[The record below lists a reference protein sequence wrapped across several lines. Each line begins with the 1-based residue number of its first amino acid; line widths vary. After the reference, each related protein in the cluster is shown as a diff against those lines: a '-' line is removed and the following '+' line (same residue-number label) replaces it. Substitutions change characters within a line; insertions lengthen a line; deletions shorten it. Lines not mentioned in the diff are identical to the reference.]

1 MLNISQLNLSTFRK
15 TAYHLLTIGGIS
27 VLAACDGS
35 SDNNTSSNQNLGD
48 EQVNNCFWSDP
59 YSIDN
64 PATNFAYPDTGATY
78 WHARYKLPEGASLR
92 LKGQYPYARY
102 MSFNSYREDAS
113 PAFALMDQ
121 NIASDTGS
129 MNPFI
134 SGNPRNNENRDY
146 QIQILNGEAPEF
158 PLSNT
163 LYDYAQAD
171 GQATLLYRVYV
182 PNTDKDST
190 GGTDLPQAELTLSTG
205 EVLSGQAACDS
216 LKSDESILSIPFIP
230 ADTYAGL
237 RRNNPAKENPIWRA
251 AYNVQFNLR
260 CAFLGMCTGEP
271 ERQVPWYA
279 NLDNQYLAT
288 YLDRSIKPIAVIRGK
303 IPKVPATLAGDD
315 TFDESQAQ
323 LRYWSLCQNE
333 YYSQK
338 VTGCLYDEQVTI
350 NPDGYFTIVT
360 SLESDRPSNA
370 TDACGIGYLPWSAEG
385 DGFSILPDRINNE
398 NDALLILRNMLPVNG
413 FSKTVQQTT
422 TPGDEADV
430 MAEFMPTVEYFTQVD
445 FEALGCDAYTSLPQ

>member
-1 MLNISQLNLSTFRK
+1 MLSLSQLNLSTLHK
-15 TAYHLLTIGGIS
+15 IAYHSLAIGGIS
-27 VLAACDGS
+27 LLTACGGS
-35 SDNNTSSNQNLGD
+35 TDNNTNHKQDQVPEL
-48 EQVNNCFWSDP
+48 VNNCFWSDP

-64 PATNFAYPDTGATY
+64 PASNFAYPDTGATY

-121 NIASDTGS
+121 NIAADTGS
-129 MNPFI
+129 INPFI
-134 SGNPRNNENRDY
+134 SGNERNNENRDY
-146 QIQILNGEAPEF
+146 QIQILNGEAPQS
-158 PLSNT
+158 PLNNT
-163 LYDYAQAD
+163 LYDYAQDD

-182 PNTDKDST
+182 PNTGKDAT
-190 GGTDLPQAELTLSTG
+190 GGTDLPQAELTLSSG
-205 EVLSGQAACDS
+205 EVLMGQAACDN
-216 LKSDESILSIPFIP
+216 LQSDATILSIPFVP

-237 RRNNPAKENPIWRA
+237 RQNNPAKENPIWRA

-271 ERQVPWYA
+271 ERQVAWYA

-303 IPKVPATLAGDD
+303 IPKVPATLAGGD

-360 SLESDRPSNA
+360 SLESERPSNA

-385 DGFSILPDRINNE
+385 DGLSILPGRNNHE

-413 FSKTVQQTT
+413 FAKTVQETAI
-422 TPGDEADV
+422 PGDEADV
-430 MAEFMPTVEYFTQVD
+430 LAEFMPTVQYFTQAD
-445 FEALGCDAYTSLPQ
+445 FEALGCDAYSSLPQ

>member
-1 MLNISQLNLSTFRK
+1 MLSLSQLNLSTLHK
-15 TAYHLLTIGGIS
+15 IAYHSLAIGGIS
-27 VLAACDGS
+27 LLTACGGS
-35 SDNNTSSNQNLGD
+35 TDNNTNHKQDQVPEL
-48 EQVNNCFWSDP
+48 VNNCFWSDP

-64 PATNFAYPDTGATY
+64 PASNFAYPDTGATY

-121 NIASDTGS
+121 NIAADTGS
-129 MNPFI
+129 INPFI
-134 SGNPRNNENRDY
+134 SGNERNNENRDY
-146 QIQILNGEAPEF
+146 QIQILNGEAPQS
-158 PLSNT
+158 PLNNT
-163 LYDYAQAD
+163 LYDYAQDD

-182 PNTDKDST
+182 PNTGKDAT
-190 GGTDLPQAELTLSTG
+190 GGTDLPQAELTLSSG
-205 EVLSGQAACDS
+205 QVLMGQAACDN
-216 LKSDESILSIPFIP
+216 LQSDATILSIPFVP

-237 RRNNPAKENPIWRA
+237 RQNNPAKENPIWRA

-271 ERQVPWYA
+271 ERQVAWYA

-303 IPKVPATLAGDD
+303 IPKVPATLAGGD

-360 SLESDRPSNA
+360 SLESERPSNA

-385 DGFSILPDRINNE
+385 DGFSILPERSNHE

-413 FSKTVQQTT
+413 FAKTVQETAI
-422 TPGDEADV
+422 PGDEADV
-430 MAEFMPTVEYFTQVD
+430 LAEFMPTVQYFTQAD
-445 FEALGCDAYTSLPQ
+445 FEALGCDAYSSLPQ

>member
-1 MLNISQLNLSTFRK
+1 MLSLSQLNLSTLHK
-15 TAYHLLTIGGIS
+15 IAYHSLAIGGIS
-27 VLAACDGS
+27 LLTACGGS
-35 SDNNTSSNQNLGD
+35 SDNNTSSNQDQGP
-48 EQVNNCFWSDP
+48 EQANNCFWSDP

-64 PATNFAYPDTGATY
+64 PATNFAYPDTVATY

-146 QIQILNGEAPEF
+146 QIQILNGEAPES

-171 GQATLLYRVYV
+171 GQAILLYRVYV
-182 PNTDKDST
+182 PNTGKDST

-216 LKSDESILSIPFIP
+216 LQSDESILSIPFVP

-271 ERQVPWYA
+271 ERQVAWYA
-279 NLDNQYLAT
+279 NLDNQNLAT

-303 IPKVPATLAGDD
+303 IPKVPATLTGDD

-360 SLESDRPSNA
+360 SLESERPSNA

-385 DGFSILPDRINNE
+385 DGFSILPERSNHE

-413 FSKTVQQTT
+413 FAKTVQHTT

-430 MAEFMPTVEYFTQVD
+430 MAEFMPTAQYFTQAD
-445 FEALGCDAYTSLPQ
+445 FEALEFDAYTSLPQ